1 MTDSHKYADRTDQ
14 FWIDLN
20 KKAEAAHAAGATK
33 GSVLEPLG
41 VRGNAYS
48 YHCIRLGLPR
58 AGAKGEPTR
67 KAKQATKP
75 NGKFIE
81 VTAKEPTLEINYK
94 GALIT
99 LRNPTSETLKQILN
113 ALE

>member
-1 MTDSHKYADRTDQ
+1 MTDSHKFADRTDQ

-20 KKAEAAHAAGATK
+20 KKAEAAFASGATK
-33 GSVLEPLG
+33 MSVLKPLNVG
-41 VRGNAYS
+41 GNAYS

-58 AGAKGEPTR
+58 AGARLESSKPT
-67 KAKQATKP
+67 KIAKP

-81 VTAKEPTLEINYK
+81 VTAKEPSLEINYK
-94 GALIT
+94 GATII